1 MSDPKN
7 RVDIIIL
14 CENNFNVSKALSES
28 ICSYRPSGSLQN
40 LHKWLNDRI
49 TRDQLVLN
57 LEARMDCEVDNVV
70 YGMDPKTVLVS
81 FKQKPGTV
89 YLKHFLTKADPGL
102 WAGGT
107 FVCVRTEIEDYISL

>member
-1 MSDPKN
+1 MK
-7 RVDIIIL
+7 IIL
-14 CENNFNVSKALSES
+14 TYPKH
-28 ICSYRPSGSLQN
+28 YRNPFVVTGPVDPYKIYISG
-40 LHKWLNDRI
+40 LNDRI